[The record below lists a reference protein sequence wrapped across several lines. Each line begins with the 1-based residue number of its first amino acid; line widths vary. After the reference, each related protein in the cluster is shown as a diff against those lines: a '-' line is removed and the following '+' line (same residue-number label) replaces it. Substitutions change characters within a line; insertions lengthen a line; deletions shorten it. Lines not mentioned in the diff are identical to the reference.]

1 MHFIDSRLILMITYN
16 LHRHQYENVSYSVV
30 YQSYTN
36 ISLIRKKLRVLNL
49 LKTMKQ
55 SSKRSSRISSRC
67 FQSIMFFSLSMI
79 GIQCASPQSPAKI
92 IHSPLDTKAIA
103 GESVLFFCQA
113 EGNPLPRVV
122 FRWNDNE
129 ITQNRPGLQFKEL
142 SADSV
147 ALRAKLEPNHNGDTV
162 TCFAQNHVGS
172 DSATAQ
178 ISVYNANET
187 PPRGFPKVHQDPSAT
202 ISQVGDSTHLQCDV
216 SAEPQATVYWIKDQF
231 ELIDTSLPRFRIV
244 GSGSLVI
251 ETLLETDSGA
261 YECMAR
267 NEIGTVLS
275 NSGHLH
281 VRHNLTIA
289 YHFLQQR
296 GIQFP
301 PTINEMPEKVE
312 VSSGKGTN
320 LTCRAGGF
328 PIPMVW
334 WSTLGTPAGPR
345 VSGPIMLS
353 ERALTE
359 PQPHEATLRLTDITE
374 SSGYNCIAKNGLG
387 LVRRNVSVIVK
398 QLPAPPSSLDAR
410 PIGST
415 YAVLRWPPS
424 ISSGVDSYTVSLQ
437 IDDGGLGELS
447 RRQIT
452 NIDPSEMKSENSF
465 NILDTKYS
473 QENPMIVYNLT
484 GLSPFTLY
492 SAQVHAVSRV
502 AGLSLP
508 SDLVKFRTAELA
520 PGTPPQVLQAI
531 VDSPNSVV
539 VTWKP
544 PVESNG
550 RITGYKLYYTTRP
563 EDSLNSWLI
572 ARTTQE
578 KYQLTKLLPN
588 ATYYIK
594 VNAFNAAGDGPVSEQ
609 LPIVVTPGVPTAPT
623 NLRGISLKPTN
634 IHLTWTPPDDMSN
647 DRKLLGYRLRFRP
660 ATTTPTV
667 VDQISDIKSPL
678 SSTSNE
684 EEITKQKQ
692 KSFIT
697 ETRDI
702 DATATQYLLTD
713 LEPSTRYY
721 LSLAG
726 KSIHGYGVAA
736 QIEVQTNDYLP
747 MKPRKL
753 HLVDIHKRTRLTSVL
768 SRTDQAGVHGQIDL
782 PYLCVELAWDP
793 PEGLHTTKQI
803 SYQVFV
809 RLIGPQELIE
819 ELTDTTLSSSE
830 LYGSSL
836 EREGGHPLL
845 QRRLLANVTGN
856 TFRSSESDRIGYGL
870 TYLFEV
876 ALMNTSS
883 VGLTAQLEVTTP
895 DAPPSSS
902 PLHVRLSGLSS
913 SSVEVSWAPPPV
925 QYRNG
930 KLTGYEVRIFEVGA
944 ETQTETIIKVTVP
957 GQRQYTARGLKEK
970 TFYTFMV
977 RAFTSAGPGPWSG
990 ASNIRT
996 SIELP
1001 PPPLDIQASR
1011 INQHQIKV
1019 TWRIPTREDQSGVG
1033 SKQISIQGFRLLY
1046 SANNNP
1052 YESGQWTSFD
1062 VGPVNMAIIS
1072 HLESKTS
1079 YVICI
1084 KSRGP
1089 DGRYGD
1095 CSQPVI
1101 SRLAS
1106 GNGESDFS
1114 VRGLFCSG
1122 DDTSVK
1128 VTWQQPKRT
1137 EKLEGFKLR
1146 IGGSKK
1152 FADDAGVIKR
1162 LEFPA
1167 RSVSV
1172 TYAALHSG
1180 YTYTVSDLEPNSV
1193 YDVQLSAYY
1202 DLTLNMQ
1209 SNWETT
1215 SCFTQ
1220 MQRPPFVPTPI
1231 PVAVSPSRLQ
1241 VLLQLSRVSEQYG
1254 KIRQYFLVVAPVHLA
1269 DSSTEKIS
1277 IDTTITASRG
1287 LPSSETRY
1295 VAARY
1300 LQDYF
1305 DPPPRHSRNFTLGS
1319 YNVKTNRP
1327 QRHVNSSRIRRQ
1339 TMTTDDEFL
1348 HEQDSEIMF
1357 DNKALVLGQEYKA
1370 FVRACVFQEDQ
1381 STSDGPEAC
1390 TSSAWSHGF
1399 GPDRHLPPWSE
1410 MMNKHL
1416 RDSEFR
1422 NKNNLD
1428 ASDNRNSNSLGF
1440 SLTRGFTGSNRDLFI
1455 IGLVAVIVS
1464 LALIVVICIAF
1475 GCFIRRK
1482 RRPKLINHL
1491 TPNDSTMKQPLMRM
1505 NDCGPANGNSFPLI
1519 TSGIEVI
1526 NTNFTSSVDKRGSSV
1541 VGNDSLKSA
1550 TLIAAS
1556 SPGPPQSSLISSI
1569 STTGRP
1575 NLITSATSS
1584 PLTGIAQ
1591 LDPRHHVTQAPP
1603 IIDMSVHHGYSL
1615 GLTNLNTPPAIQ
1627 QPMNPFISHRGGTS
1641 SSHTGSH
1648 PSSLTGSGTG
1658 AAYNVMGINNNCV
1671 SENNAATICDGLI
1684 IARNG
1689 LPGSESGPESAFD
1702 MPHLPFEMKG
1712 HSMHHPI
1719 PVNLLPDHVARLSAA
1734 DNLLF
1739 SQEYESI
1746 ETEQQFTWENSNL
1759 DVNKPKNRY
1768 ANVIAYDHS
1777 RVVLQSIDCVPGSDY
1792 INANY
1797 IDGYRRMNAYIA
1809 TQGPTPETFSDFWRM
1824 IWEQRVSIIVMMTRL
1839 EERSRVKCDQ
1849 YWPSRGPESFASGL
1863 LLVKP
1868 VDTIEL
1874 AYYTIRTFHLTA
1886 RGIEDECR
1894 EVKHF
1899 QFTGWPDHG
1908 VPEYPIPLLLFIR
1921 RVRATLAPNTNNMF
1935 QSNHNVEQAPIVVH
1949 CSAGV
1954 GRTGAF
1960 IVIDIMLE
1968 RLKYEKTVD
1977 IYGCVKALRK
1987 QRNFMVQTEDQYI
2000 FIHSALLEVIDAGNT
2015 EVPARNLSAHIK
2027 KLRMLDAT
2035 GGSGMELEFKKLAQ
2049 FRLPH
2054 AKYTSAQQGCNKNKN
2069 RLLNILPYEST
2080 RVPLQPIRGV
2090 EGSDYINANFV
2101 DSYRDRRAYIAT
2113 QAPMAKTVED
2123 FWRMIW
2129 ELNSNIVVMLTDLNE
2144 RGRECCYP
2152 YWPTERS
2159 SRYQYYV
2166 VDPMVEYNMPN
2177 YTLRE
2182 FKLTDARDGQ
2192 ARTLR
2197 QFQFT
2202 DWPEHGV
2209 PESCEAFIDFLGQ
2222 VHKTKEQ
2229 FGQDG
2234 PITIHC
2240 SAGVGRTGVFL
2251 ALSIVLERMRHEGIV
2266 DMFQTIRM
2274 LRTQRPGMVQTEDQ
2288 YQFCYNAVLE
2298 YLSSFDHYSV

>member
-1 MHFIDSRLILMITYN
+1 
-16 LHRHQYENVSYSVV
+16 
-30 YQSYTN
+30 
-36 ISLIRKKLRVLNL
+36 
-49 LKTMKQ
+49 MKQ
-55 SSKRSSRISSRC
+55 SSKRSSQISSRC

-452 NIDPSEMKSENSF
+452 NIDPSEMKSEDSF

-484 GLSPFTLY
+484 GLNPFTLY

-768 SRTDQAGVHGQIDL
+768 SRTDQAGVHGQVDL

-1106 GNGESDFS
+1106 SNGESDFS

-1416 RDSEFR
+1416 RDSELR

-1526 NTNFTSSVDKRGSSV
+1526 NTNFTSVDKRGSSV

-1569 STTGRP
+1569 SATGRP

-1591 LDPRHHVTQAPP
+1591 LDPRHHVTQAPSP

-2144 RGRECCYP
+2144 RGRVSRCYFLLHL
-2152 YWPTERS
+2152 S
-2159 SRYQYYV
+2159 LV
-2166 VDPMVEYNMPN
+2166 
-2177 YTLRE
+2177 
-2182 FKLTDARDGQ
+2182 
-2192 ARTLR
+2192 
-2197 QFQFT
+2197 
-2202 DWPEHGV
+2202 
-2209 PESCEAFIDFLGQ
+2209 FIGWKVINL
-2222 VHKTKEQ
+2222 
-2229 FGQDG
+2229 
-2234 PITIHC
+2234 
-2240 SAGVGRTGVFL
+2240 
-2251 ALSIVLERMRHEGIV
+2251 
-2266 DMFQTIRM
+2266 
-2274 LRTQRPGMVQTEDQ
+2274 
-2288 YQFCYNAVLE
+2288 
-2298 YLSSFDHYSV
+2298 

>member
-1 MHFIDSRLILMITYN
+1 
-16 LHRHQYENVSYSVV
+16 
-30 YQSYTN
+30 
-36 ISLIRKKLRVLNL
+36 
-49 LKTMKQ
+49 MKQ
-55 SSKRSSRISSRC
+55 SSKRSSQISSQC
-67 FQSIMFFSLSMI
+67 FQSIMFFSLSVI

-92 IHSPLDTKAIA
+92 IHPPLETKAIA

-178 ISVYNANET
+178 ISVYNANE
-187 PPRGFPKVHQDPSAT
+187 
-202 ISQVGDSTHLQCDV
+202 
-216 SAEPQATVYWIKDQF
+216 
-231 ELIDTSLPRFRIV
+231 
-244 GSGSLVI
+244 
-251 ETLLETDSGA
+251 
-261 YECMAR
+261 
-267 NEIGTVLS
+267 N
-275 NSGHLH
+275 
-281 VRHNLTIA
+281 NLTIA

-301 PTINEMPEKVE
+301 PTINEMPDKVE

-345 VSGPIMLS
+345 PSGPIMLS

-465 NILDTKYS
+465 SLLDTKYS
-473 QENPMIVYNLT
+473 NENPMILYNLT

-531 VDSPNSVV
+531 VDSPDSVV
-539 VTWKP
+539 VTWKS

-578 KYQLTKLLPN
+578 KYHLTKLIPN

-634 IHLTWTPPDDMSN
+634 IHLTWTPPEDMSS
-647 DRKLLGYRLRFRP
+647 DRKLLGYKLKFRP
-660 ATTTPTV
+660 ATTTSSA

-678 SSTSNE
+678 SSASDE
-684 EEITKQKQ
+684 EEIKKQKQ

-736 QIEVQTNDYLP
+736 QIEVQTNDYPFDLPSPKNVQLRTLTNVSAKICWDQPNLPELMYSTISYEILFGLSNESISPLNATGIIPLPQSICCCFTMMHLRPGTDYRIWLRLVSHKTLPTTIINNHDDMNKNVASWPSIYSKNKITGPVSELQAFRTLISVP

-768 SRTDQAGVHGQIDL
+768 SRTEQAGVHGQIDL

-819 ELTDTTLSSSE
+819 ELTDTTISSSE

-1319 YNVKTNRP
+1319 YNVKSNRP
-1327 QRHVNSSRIRRQ
+1327 QRHVNSSRIPRQ
-1339 TMTTDDEFL
+1339 TTDNEFL
-1348 HEQDSEIMF
+1348 YEQDSEIMF

-1428 ASDNRNSNSLGF
+1428 TSDNRNSNSLGF
-1440 SLTRGFTGSNRDLFI
+1440 SLTRGLTGSNRDLFI

-1464 LALIVVICIAF
+1464 LALIAVICIAF

-1505 NDCGPANGNSFPLI
+1505 NDCGPANGNSFPLM

-1541 VGNDSLKSA
+1541 VGNDSLKSG

-1569 STTGRP
+1569 SATGRP

-1591 LDPRHHVTQAPP
+1591 LDPRHHVTQAPSP

-1615 GLTNLNTPPAIQ
+1615 GLTNFNSPPVIQ

-1671 SENNAATICDGLI
+1671 SENNAATMCDGLI

-1759 DVNKPKNRY
+1759 DMNKPKNRY

-1849 YWPSRGPESFASGL
+1849 YWPLRGPESFASGL

-1921 RVRATLAPNTNNMF
+1921 RVRATLTPNTNNMF

-2101 DSYRDRRAYIAT
+2101 DSYRDRKAYIAT

-2129 ELNSNIVVMLTDLNE
+2129 ELNSNIVVMLTNLNE

>member
-1 MHFIDSRLILMITYN
+1 
-16 LHRHQYENVSYSVV
+16 
-30 YQSYTN
+30 
-36 ISLIRKKLRVLNL
+36 
-49 LKTMKQ
+49 MKQ

-452 NIDPSEMKSENSF
+452 NIDPSEMKSEDSF

-768 SRTDQAGVHGQIDL
+768 SRTDQAGVHGQVDL

-830 LYGSSL
+830 LYGPSL

-1106 GNGESDFS
+1106 SNGESDFS

-1416 RDSEFR
+1416 RDSELR

-1526 NTNFTSSVDKRGSSV
+1526 NTNFTSVDKRGSSV

-1569 STTGRP
+1569 SATGRP

-1591 LDPRHHVTQAPP
+1591 LDPRHHVTQAPSP

-2197 QFQFT
+2197 QFQFI
-2202 DWPEHGV
+2202 DWPDHGV

>member
-1 MHFIDSRLILMITYN
+1 MKYPVNSNHFFLQLVIQAV
-16 LHRHQYENVSYSVV
+16 LHLSISVNNV
-30 YQSYTN
+30 
-36 ISLIRKKLRVLNL
+36 K
-49 LKTMKQ
+49 
-55 SSKRSSRISSRC
+55 C
-67 FQSIMFFSLSMI
+67 SI
-79 GIQCASPQSPAKI
+79 QQSPAKI
-92 IHSPLDTKAIA
+92 VHPPLDTKAIA
-103 GESVLFFCQA
+103 GESILFFCQA
-113 EGNPLPRVV
+113 EGNPVPRVV
-122 FRWNDNE
+122 FRWNDIE

-147 ALRAKLEPNHNGDTV
+147 ALRAKLELSHNGNTV

-216 SAEPQATVYWIKDQF
+216 SAEPPATVYWIKDQF

-267 NEIGTVLS
+267 NEVGTVLS

-281 VRHNLTIA
+281 VR
-289 YHFLQQR
+289 R
-296 GIQFP
+296 IQFP

-312 VSSGKGTN
+312 VSPGKGTN

-345 VSGPIMLS
+345 HSEPIMLA

-387 LVRRNVSVIVK
+387 LVRRNVSVIVR

-410 PIGST
+410 PIGGT

-437 IDDGGLGELS
+437 VNNGDLGELG

-452 NIDPSEMKSENSF
+452 NIDPSEMKSEISPSL
-465 NILDTKYS
+465 LDITYS
-473 QENPMIVYNLT
+473 KENPMITYNLT
-484 GLSPFTLY
+484 ELNPYTSYT
-492 SAQVHAVSRV
+492 AQVHAVSRV

-508 SDLVKFRTAELA
+508 SDSVKFRTAELA
-520 PGTPPQVLQAI
+520 PGSPPQVIQAN
-531 VDSPNSVV
+531 VDSPDSVV

-544 PVESNG
+544 PVEAMVVSRVINC
-550 RITGYKLYYTTRP
+550 IT
-563 EDSLNSWLI
+563 
-572 ARTTQE
+572 
-578 KYQLTKLLPN
+578 QLDQK
-588 ATYYIK
+588 IHS
-594 VNAFNAAGDGPVSEQ
+594 VNAYNAAGDGPVSEQ
-609 LPIVVTPGVPTAPT
+609 LPIVITPGVPTAPT
-623 NLRGISLKPTN
+623 NFRGVSIKPTN
-634 IHLTWTPPDDMSN
+634 IHLTWIPPDMPN
-647 DRKLLGYRLRFRP
+647 DQKLLGYKLRFRP
-660 ATTTPTV
+660 GSTR
-667 VDQISDIKSPL
+667 DLMKSQDYAQQGNQR
-678 SSTSNE
+678 SSK
-684 EEITKQKQ
+684 ILV
-692 KSFIT
+692 T

-702 DATATQYLLTD
+702 AADAQQYLLTD

-726 KSIHGYGVAA
+726 QTIHGYGVAA

-753 HLVDIHKRTRLTSVL
+753 HLVGIHKRSRLTS
-768 SRTDQAGVHGQIDL
+768 SRSDQAGVRGIIDL

-793 PEGLHTTKQI
+793 PEGLHTTRQV
-803 SYQVFV
+803 SYQVFA
-809 RLIGPQELIE
+809 RLTGPQELVN
-819 ELTDTTLSSSE
+819 ELTDTALASSE
-830 LYGSSL
+830 IYGPNL
-836 EREGGHPLL
+836 ERDGSHPML

-856 TFRSSESDRIGYGL
+856 TFRSSESDNIGYGL

-883 VGLTAQLEVTTP
+883 TGLTAQLEVSTP

-930 KLTGYEVRIFEVGA
+930 KLTGYEVRFFEVGA
-944 ETQTETIIKVTVP
+944 ETQTESTIKVTVP

-996 SIELP
+996 SVELP

-1019 TWRIPTREDQSGVG
+1019 TWRIPTREDQSGTG
-1033 SKQISIQGFRLLY
+1033 NKQMSIQGFRLLY

-1052 YESGQWTSFD
+1052 YEAGQWTSFD

-1101 SRLAS
+1101 SRLAT
-1106 GNGESDFS
+1106 GNSESDFS

-1172 TYAALHSG
+1172 TYASLHSG

-1241 VLLQLSRVSEQYG
+1241 VMLQLSRVSEQYG

-1269 DSSTEKIS
+1269 DSLTEQIS

-1319 YNVKTNRP
+1319 FHVKSNRP
-1327 QRHVNSSRIRRQ
+1327 VRSANSSRIRRQ
-1339 TMTTDDEFL
+1339 TITTDDAFSDEM
-1348 HEQDSEIMF
+1348 DSDIMF

-1381 STSDGPEAC
+1381 STSDGPEVC
-1390 TSSAWSHGF
+1390 TSSSWSHGF
-1399 GPDRHLPPWSE
+1399 GPDRQLPPWSE

-1416 RDSEFR
+1416 MDGELRSKNSMGVSDSV
-1422 NKNNLD
+1422 NT
-1428 ASDNRNSNSLGF
+1428 NSLSF
-1440 SLTRGFTGSNRDLFI
+1440 SLARGFTGSGNDIFI
-1455 IGLVAVIVS
+1455 IAIVAAIVG
-1464 LALIVVICIAF
+1464 LALIAVICIAF
-1475 GCFIRRK
+1475 GCFMRRR

-1505 NDCGPANGNSFPLI
+1505 NDCGPANGNSFPMI
-1519 TSGIEVI
+1519 SSGMEVM
-1526 NTNFTSSVDKRGSSV
+1526 NTNLVSSVDKRGSSLT
-1541 VGNDSLKSA
+1541 GNDSLQSA
-1550 TLIAAS
+1550 TLLAAS

-1569 STTGRP
+1569 SATGRP

-1591 LDPRHHVTQAPP
+1591 LDPRHHLSQVPSP
-1603 IIDMSVHHGYSL
+1603 LIDMSVHHGYPL
-1615 GLTNLNTPPAIQ
+1615 GLTNVSTPPTIQ
-1627 QPMNPFISHRGGTS
+1627 QPINPFISHRGTS

-1658 AAYNVMGINNNCV
+1658 ATHNILGINNYLA
-1671 SENNAATICDGLI
+1671 ENNSNTMCDGLV

-1702 MPHLPFEMKG
+1702 LQHLPFEMKG

-1809 TQGPTPETFSDFWRM
+1809 TQ
-1824 IWEQRVSIIVMMTRL
+1824 L
-1839 EERSRVKCDQ
+1839 
-1849 YWPSRGPESFASGL
+1849 
-1863 LLVKP
+1863 
-1868 VDTIEL
+1868 
-1874 AYYTIRTFHLTA
+1874 
-1886 RGIEDECR
+1886 
-1894 EVKHF
+1894 
-1899 QFTGWPDHG
+1899 
-1908 VPEYPIPLLLFIR
+1908 
-1921 RVRATLAPNTNNMF
+1921 
-1935 QSNHNVEQAPIVVH
+1935 
-1949 CSAGV
+1949 
-1954 GRTGAF
+1954 
-1960 IVIDIMLE
+1960 
-1968 RLKYEKTVD
+1968 
-1977 IYGCVKALRK
+1977 
-1987 QRNFMVQTEDQYI
+1987 QYI
-2000 FIHSALLEVIDAGNT
+2000 SL
-2015 EVPARNLSAHIK
+2015 
-2027 KLRMLDAT
+2027 
-2035 GGSGMELEFKKLAQ
+2035 
-2049 FRLPH
+2049 
-2054 AKYTSAQQGCNKNKN
+2054 
-2069 RLLNILPYEST
+2069 
-2080 RVPLQPIRGV
+2080 
-2090 EGSDYINANFV
+2090 
-2101 DSYRDRRAYIAT
+2101 
-2113 QAPMAKTVED
+2113 
-2123 FWRMIW
+2123 
-2129 ELNSNIVVMLTDLNE
+2129 
-2144 RGRECCYP
+2144 
-2152 YWPTERS
+2152 
-2159 SRYQYYV
+2159 
-2166 VDPMVEYNMPN
+2166 
-2177 YTLRE
+2177 
-2182 FKLTDARDGQ
+2182 
-2192 ARTLR
+2192 
-2197 QFQFT
+2197 
-2202 DWPEHGV
+2202 
-2209 PESCEAFIDFLGQ
+2209 
-2222 VHKTKEQ
+2222 
-2229 FGQDG
+2229 
-2234 PITIHC
+2234 
-2240 SAGVGRTGVFL
+2240 VG
-2251 ALSIVLERMRHEGIV
+2251 E
-2266 DMFQTIRM
+2266 
-2274 LRTQRPGMVQTEDQ
+2274 
-2288 YQFCYNAVLE
+2288 
-2298 YLSSFDHYSV
+2298 

>member
-1 MHFIDSRLILMITYN
+1 
-16 LHRHQYENVSYSVV
+16 
-30 YQSYTN
+30 
-36 ISLIRKKLRVLNL
+36 
-49 LKTMKQ
+49 MKQ
-55 SSKRSSRISSRC
+55 SSKRSSQISSRC

-452 NIDPSEMKSENSF
+452 NIDPSEMKSEDSF

-768 SRTDQAGVHGQIDL
+768 SRTDQTGVHGQVDL

-1106 GNGESDFS
+1106 SNGESDFS

-1416 RDSEFR
+1416 RDSELR

-1526 NTNFTSSVDKRGSSV
+1526 NTNFTSVDKRGSSV

-1569 STTGRP
+1569 SATGRP

-1591 LDPRHHVTQAPP
+1591 LDPRHHVTQAPSP

>member
-1 MHFIDSRLILMITYN
+1 
-16 LHRHQYENVSYSVV
+16 
-30 YQSYTN
+30 
-36 ISLIRKKLRVLNL
+36 
-49 LKTMKQ
+49 MKQ

-281 VRHNLTIA
+281 VR
-289 YHFLQQR
+289 R
-296 GIQFP
+296 IQFP

-452 NIDPSEMKSENSF
+452 NIDPSEMKSEDSF

-768 SRTDQAGVHGQIDL
+768 SRTDQAGVHGQVDL

-830 LYGSSL
+830 LYGPSL

-1106 GNGESDFS
+1106 SNGESDFS

-1416 RDSEFR
+1416 RDSELR

-1526 NTNFTSSVDKRGSSV
+1526 NTNFTSVDKRGSSV

-1569 STTGRP
+1569 SATGRP

-1591 LDPRHHVTQAPP
+1591 LDPRHHVTQAPSP

-2197 QFQFT
+2197 QFQFI

>member
-1 MHFIDSRLILMITYN
+1 
-16 LHRHQYENVSYSVV
+16 
-30 YQSYTN
+30 
-36 ISLIRKKLRVLNL
+36 
-49 LKTMKQ
+49 MKQ
-55 SSKRSSRISSRC
+55 SSSYSIQILFQF
-67 FQSIMFFSLSMI
+67 FQSIVLFNLSMI
-79 GIQCASPQSPAKI
+79 NIQCTSPQSPAKI
-92 IHSPLDTKAIA
+92 IHPPLDTKAIA

-113 EGNPLPRVV
+113 EGNPVPRVV
-122 FRWNDNE
+122 FRWNDDE

-142 SADSV
+142 SADAV
-147 ALRAKLEPNHNGDTV
+147 ALRAKLEPNHHGDTV
-162 TCFAQNHVGS
+162 TCFAQNHIGS

-202 ISQVGDSTHLQCDV
+202 ISQVGDSTHLQCEV
-216 SAEPQATVYWIKDQF
+216 SAEPPATVFWIKDQF
-231 ELIDTSLPRFRIV
+231 ELIDTNLPRFRTV

-281 VRHNLTIA
+281 VR
-289 YHFLQQR
+289 R
-296 GIQFP
+296 IQFP
-301 PTINEMPEKVE
+301 PTINEMPEKIE

-345 VSGPIMLS
+345 HSGPIMLA

-387 LVRRNVSVIVK
+387 LVRRNVSVIVR

-415 YAVLRWPPS
+415 YAVLRWSPS
-424 ISSGVDSYTVSLQ
+424 ISSGVDSYTISLQ
-437 IDDGGLGELS
+437 TDDGDLGELG

-452 NIDPSEMKSENSF
+452 NIDPSEIKSEHTF
-465 NILDTKYS
+465 HALETKYS
-473 QENPMIVYNLT
+473 KENLMITYNLT
-484 GLSPFTLY
+484 DLSPFTLY
-492 SAQVHAVSRV
+492 SAQVHAVSQV
-502 AGLSLP
+502 AGMSLP
-508 SDLVKFRTAELA
+508 SDAVKFRTAELA
-520 PGTPPQVLQAI
+520 PGTPPQVLHAT

-539 VTWKP
+539 VSWKP
-544 PVESNG
+544 PIESNG
-550 RITGYKLYYTTRP
+550 RITGYKLFYTTRP
-563 EDSLNSWLI
+563 EDSLNSWLV
-572 ARTTQE
+572 ARTIQE
-578 KYQLTKLLPN
+578 KYQLTNLIPN
-588 ATYYIK
+588 ATYYLK

-609 LPIVVTPGVPTAPT
+609 LPIVITPGVPTAPT
-623 NLRGISLKPTN
+623 NFRGVSLKPTT
-634 IHLTWTPPDDMSN
+634 IHLTWTPPDMPN
-647 DRKLLGYRLRFRP
+647 DRKLLGYKLKFRP
-660 ATTTPTV
+660 ATMISSN
-667 VDQISDIKSPL
+667 VDQINQIKS
-678 SSTSNE
+678 SSSAPNE
-684 EEITKQKQ
+684 AEIAKQKQ
-692 KSFIT
+692 NSIIT

-702 DATATQYLLTD
+702 DAADTQYLLTN

-726 KSIHGYGVAA
+726 KSMHGYGVAA
-736 QIEVQTNDYLP
+736 QIEVQTNDYPFDLPSPKNVHLRMLTNVSAKICWDQPNLPELIFSTISYEILFGLSDESISPLNATGIIPLPQSICCCFTMLHLRPGTDYRIWLRLVSHKTLPTTISANSNNNKNNDFVHKNVGPWPPIDSKYKITGPVSEPHVFRTLISVP
-747 MKPRKL
+747 MKPRRL
-753 HLVDIHKRTRLTSVL
+753 HLVDIHKRTRLASSL
-768 SRTDQAGVHGQIDL
+768 SRTDQAILREIVDL
-782 PYLCVELAWDP
+782 PYLSIELAWDP

-803 SYQVFV
+803 NYQVFA
-809 RLIGPQELIE
+809 RLTGPE
-819 ELTDTTLSSSE
+819 ELVKELSDTTYSSSE
-830 LYGSSL
+830 SYGSSL
-836 EREGGHPLL
+836 KREGAHPLL

-856 TFRSSESDRIGYGL
+856 TFRSSESDNIGYGL

-883 VGLTAQLEVTTP
+883 TGLTAQLEVTTP

-913 SSVEVSWAPPPV
+913 SSVEVSWASPPV

-930 KLTGYEVRIFEVGA
+930 KITGYEVRFFEVGA
-944 ETQTETIIKVTVP
+944 ETQTETITKVIIP

-996 SIELP
+996 SVELP

-1019 TWRIPTREDQSGVG
+1019 TWRIPTREDQNTVG
-1033 SKQISIQGFRLLY
+1033 SKQLSIQGFRLLY

-1101 SRLAS
+1101 SRLAT

-1128 VTWQQPKRT
+1128 VTWQQPERT

-1231 PVAVSPSRLQ
+1231 PVAVSPSQLQ

-1319 YNVKTNRP
+1319 YDVKSNRP
-1327 QRHVNSSRIRRQ
+1327 QRHANLSRIRRQ
-1339 TMTTDDEFL
+1339 ALARDDEFPY
-1348 HEQDSEIMF
+1348 ETDSEIMF

-1381 STSDGPEAC
+1381 STSDGSDAC

-1399 GPDRHLPPWSE
+1399 GPDRQLPPWSE

-1416 RDSEFR
+1416 RDGELR
-1422 NKNNLD
+1422 NKINSD
-1428 ASDNRNSNSLGF
+1428 SSDNRNSNSFGF
-1440 SLTRGFTGSNRDLFI
+1440 SLTRGFTGSNNGLFI
-1455 IGLVAVIVS
+1455 IAIVGAIVS
-1464 LALIVVICIAF
+1464 LALTAVIFTAF
-1475 GCFIRRK
+1475 GCIMRRK

-1491 TPNDSTMKQPLMRM
+1491 TQNDSTIKQPLMRM
-1505 NDCGPANGNSFPLI
+1505 NDCGPANGNSFPLV
-1519 TSGIEVI
+1519 TSGIEVM
-1526 NTNFTSSVDKRGSSV
+1526 NTNLTSSYDKRVSSV
-1541 VGNDSLKSA
+1541 VGNDSLQSA
-1550 TLIAAS
+1550 TLLAAS

-1575 NLITSATSS
+1575 NLIPSTTSS
-1584 PLTGIAQ
+1584 PLTSITQ
-1591 LDPRHHVTQAPP
+1591 LDPRHHINRAASPL
-1603 IIDMSVHHGYSL
+1603 IDMSLHHGYPL
-1615 GLTNLNTPPAIQ
+1615 GLTNVNTPPTIQ
-1627 QPMNPFISHRGGTS
+1627 QPINPFISHRGGTS

-1658 AAYNVMGINNNCV
+1658 AAYNVMGVNNNYV
-1671 SENNAATICDGLI
+1671 SENNATTLCDGLI

-1702 MPHLPFEMKG
+1702 IQHLPFEMKG

-1759 DVNKPKNRY
+1759 DMNKPKNRY

-1777 RVVLQSIDCVPGSDY
+1777 RVALQPIDCVPGSDY

-1809 TQGPTPETFSDFWRM
+1809 TQ
-1824 IWEQRVSIIVMMTRL
+1824 
-1839 EERSRVKCDQ
+1839 
-1849 YWPSRGPESFASGL
+1849 
-1863 LLVKP
+1863 
-1868 VDTIEL
+1868 
-1874 AYYTIRTFHLTA
+1874 
-1886 RGIEDECR
+1886 
-1894 EVKHF
+1894 
-1899 QFTGWPDHG
+1899 
-1908 VPEYPIPLLLFIR
+1908 
-1921 RVRATLAPNTNNMF
+1921 
-1935 QSNHNVEQAPIVVH
+1935 
-1949 CSAGV
+1949 
-1954 GRTGAF
+1954 
-1960 IVIDIMLE
+1960 
-1968 RLKYEKTVD
+1968 KT
-1977 IYGCVKALRK
+1977 
-1987 QRNFMVQTEDQYI
+1987 
-2000 FIHSALLEVIDAGNT
+2000 
-2015 EVPARNLSAHIK
+2015 
-2027 KLRMLDAT
+2027 
-2035 GGSGMELEFKKLAQ
+2035 
-2049 FRLPH
+2049 
-2054 AKYTSAQQGCNKNKN
+2054 
-2069 RLLNILPYEST
+2069 
-2080 RVPLQPIRGV
+2080 
-2090 EGSDYINANFV
+2090 
-2101 DSYRDRRAYIAT
+2101 
-2113 QAPMAKTVED
+2113 
-2123 FWRMIW
+2123 
-2129 ELNSNIVVMLTDLNE
+2129 
-2144 RGRECCYP
+2144 
-2152 YWPTERS
+2152 
-2159 SRYQYYV
+2159 
-2166 VDPMVEYNMPN
+2166 
-2177 YTLRE
+2177 
-2182 FKLTDARDGQ
+2182 
-2192 ARTLR
+2192 
-2197 QFQFT
+2197 
-2202 DWPEHGV
+2202 
-2209 PESCEAFIDFLGQ
+2209 
-2222 VHKTKEQ
+2222 
-2229 FGQDG
+2229 
-2234 PITIHC
+2234 
-2240 SAGVGRTGVFL
+2240 
-2251 ALSIVLERMRHEGIV
+2251 
-2266 DMFQTIRM
+2266 
-2274 LRTQRPGMVQTEDQ
+2274 
-2288 YQFCYNAVLE
+2288 
-2298 YLSSFDHYSV
+2298 